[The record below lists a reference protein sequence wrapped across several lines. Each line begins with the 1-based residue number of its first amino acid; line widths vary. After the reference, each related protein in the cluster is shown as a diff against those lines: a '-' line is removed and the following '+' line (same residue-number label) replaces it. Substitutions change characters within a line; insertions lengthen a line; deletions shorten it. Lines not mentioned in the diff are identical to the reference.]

1 MKQRV
6 FIGSSSE
13 QMHIA
18 RAIEINLASDHEPT
32 VWDEG
37 IFELS
42 KDTLSGLIDRLD
54 VSDAAVFVLAPD
66 DVTQLRQQS
75 FDVARD
81 NVVFEL
87 GLFIGR
93 LGRERTYFVVP
104 RGQAKLHLPSDLL
117 GLVAAEYDP
126 ARSDGNWEAS
136 VSPAC
141 TRIRASLQ
149 KLTERKPPVD
159 RRLDILTEG
168 LDWMQDYVN
177 KSLKSLLT
185 DGDPPSTAST
195 SGITG
200 TNEECRTLIGRTEVL
215 VHFGDIGSCDSK
227 DAGAVVALPANE
239 FFDDDCIRDTRS
251 ALGAYMASVFPN
263 AVGEIQKLIAQKLA
277 NAPSELVERE
287 HDERARSYGVAK
299 CLCLKNALS
308 SGRNVMFVSVTTK
321 RAGVGLR
328 SEARYLFAA
337 MKALCQA
344 MNDARFTDLFLPLM
358 GAGHG
363 GLEPELA
370 LLYLL
375 LSTKA
380 VIEDRSGGGHLR
392 SVTIVV
398 FQKDEH
404 TAPAIHPDVVRRML
418 SLVKRT
424 E

>member
-13 QMHIA
+13 QLHIA
-18 RAIEINLASDHEPT
+18 RAIEINLARDYEPT

-42 KDTLSGLIDRLD
+42 TDTLSGLIDRLD

-141 TRIRASLQ
+141 SRIRAAMQ
-149 KLTERKPPVD
+149 KMTARKLPVD

-185 DGDPPSTAST
+185 EGEQLPTGS

-200 TNEECRTLIGRTEVL
+200 TDDQCRMLIGRTEVCI
-215 VHFGDIGSCDSK
+215 HFGDIRSCDSN
-227 DAGAVVALPANE
+227 DPGAVVALPANE

-251 ALGAYMASVFPN
+251 ALGAYMTSVFPN
-263 AVGEIQKLIAQKLA
+263 AIGDIQKLIARKLA

-287 HDERARSYGVAK
+287 PDERVMSYGVAK
-299 CLCLKNALS
+299 CVCLKNALA

-321 RAGVGLR
+321 RAGIGLR

-337 MKALCQA
+337 MKAVCQE
-344 MNDARFTDLFLPLM
+344 MNDGRFTDLFLPLM

-380 VIEDRSGGGHLR
+380 VIDDRSGGSHLR

-398 FQKDEH
+398 FRKDER
-404 TAPAIHPDVVRRML
+404 TEPNIHPDVVRRVL
-418 SLVKRT
+418 SLVQRT
-424 E
+424 A

>member
-13 QMHIA
+13 KLHIA
-18 RAIEINLASDHEPT
+18 RAIESNLARDHEPT

-37 IFELS
+37 ILELS

-54 VSDAAVFVLAPD
+54 VADAAVFVLAPD
-66 DVTQLRQQS
+66 DVTQLRQQTV
-75 FDVARD
+75 DVARD

-141 TRIRASLQ
+141 SRIRAALQ
-149 KLTERKPPVD
+149 KLTERKPPMD
-159 RRLDILTEG
+159 RRLDILTAG

-177 KSLKSLLT
+177 QSLKSLLT
-185 DGDPPSTAST
+185 EEEQPSVS
-195 SGITG
+195 SRGITV
-200 TNEECRTLIGRTEVL
+200 TEDNCHISIGRTRVC
-215 VHFGDIGSCDSK
+215 VRFGDIGSCDSK
-227 DAGAVVALPANE
+227 EPGAVVALPANE
-239 FFDDDCIRDTRS
+239 FFDDECIRDTRS
-251 ALGAYMASVFPN
+251 ALGAYMESAFPD
-263 AVGEIQKLIAQKLA
+263 AIEDIQKLIAQKLA
-277 NAPSELVERE
+277 NAPCELVERE
-287 HDERARSYGVAK
+287 HNERAPSYGVAK
-299 CLCLKNALS
+299 CVLLKNPLA
-308 SGRNVMFVSVTTK
+308 SGRNLMIVSVTTK

-337 MKALCQA
+337 MKAICQE
-344 MNDARFTDLFLPLM
+344 MNDGRLTDLYLPLM

-380 VIEDRSGGGHLR
+380 VLDDRLGGHLR

-398 FQKDEH
+398 YRRDAR
-404 TAPAIHPDVVRRML
+404 TAPSIHPDVVSRML
-418 SLVKRT
+418 SVVKRT
-424 E
+424 A

>member
-1 MKQRV
+1 VKQRV

-13 QMHIA
+13 QLHIA
-18 RAIEINLASDHEPT
+18 HAIESNLARDHEPT

-37 IFELS
+37 ILELS

-66 DVTQLRQQS
+66 DVMQLRQQS

-141 TRIRASLQ
+141 NRIRAALQ

-159 RRLDILTEG
+159 RRLDILTAG

-185 DGDPPSTAST
+185 EEEQPSAAP

-200 TNEECRTLIGRTEVL
+200 TGDEYHTHIGRTEVC
-215 VHFGDIGSCDSK
+215 VRFGDIRSCHSK
-227 DAGAVVALPANE
+227 DPGVVVALPANE

-251 ALGAYMASVFPN
+251 ALGAYMASAFPQ
-263 AVGEIQKLIAQKLA
+263 AIGDIQKSIAQNLA

-299 CLCLKNALS
+299 CVCLKNALS

-321 RAGVGLR
+321 RAGIGLR

-337 MKALCQA
+337 MRAVCQA
-344 MNDARFTDLFLPLM
+344 MNDGRFTDLFLPLM

-380 VIEDRSGGGHLR
+380 VIDDRSGGSHLR

-398 FQKDEH
+398 FRKDEH
-404 TAPAIHPDVVRRML
+404 TAPDVHPDVVRRML

-424 E
+424 A

>member
-1 MKQRV
+1 LKQRV

-13 QMHIA
+13 QLHVA
-18 RAIEINLASDHEPT
+18 RAIETNLARDHEPT

-66 DVTQLRQQS
+66 DVTQLRRQS

-126 ARSDGNWEAS
+126 ARLDGNWEAS

-141 TRIRASLQ
+141 TRIRSALQ
-149 KLTERKPPVD
+149 KLTERKPPID

-185 DGDPPSTAST
+185 EGHSLSTDL

-200 TNEECRTLIGRTEVL
+200 TDDECRMLIGRTEVC
-215 VHFGDIGSCDSK
+215 VQFGDIRSCDSK
-227 DAGAVVALPANE
+227 DPGTVVALQANE
-239 FFDDDCIRDTRS
+239 FFDDECIRDTRS
-251 ALGAYMASVFPN
+251 ALGAYMASAFPD
-263 AVGEIQKLIAQKLA
+263 AIGEIQRLIAQKLA
-277 NAPSELVERE
+277 NSPSELVERE
-287 HDERARSYGVAK
+287 PDERARSYGVAK
-299 CLCLKNALS
+299 CVCLKDALS

-321 RAGVGLR
+321 RAGIGLR

-337 MKALCQA
+337 MKAVCQA
-344 MNDARFTDLFLPLM
+344 MNDGRFTNLFLPLM
-358 GAGHG
+358 GSGHG

-380 VIEDRSGGGHLR
+380 VIDDRSGGGHLR

-398 FQKDEH
+398 FRKDER
-404 TAPAIHPDVVRRML
+404 TASNIHPDVVRRML
-418 SLVKRT
+418 SLVK
-424 E
+424 

>member
-1 MKQRV
+1 MKHRI

-13 QMHIA
+13 RLPIA
-18 RAIEINLASDHEPT
+18 RAIESVLARDHEPT

-37 IFELS
+37 IFALS
-42 KDTLSGLIDRLD
+42 QDTLSGLLERLE

-104 RGQAKLHLPSDLL
+104 RGQSKLHLPSDLL

-126 ARSDGNWEAS
+126 DRSDGNWEAS

-141 TRIRASLQ
+141 NRIRTALQ
-149 KLTERKPPVD
+149 KLAERKPPVD
-159 RRLDILTEG
+159 HRLDILTAG
-168 LDWMQDYVN
+168 MDWMQDYVN

-185 DGDPPSTAST
+185 EGAHISTSSNEITSTAD
-195 SGITG
+195 
-200 TNEECRTLIGRTEVL
+200 ECRMLLGRTQMCVR
-215 VHFGDIGSCDSK
+215 FGDIRHYDSK
-227 DAGAVVALPANE
+227 EPGTVVALPANE
-239 FFDDDCIRDTRS
+239 FFDDDCISDTRS
-251 ALGAYMASVFPN
+251 ALGAYMRSAFPDKI
-263 AVGEIQKLIAQKLA
+263 GEIQKLISQKLA
-277 NAPSELVERE
+277 NVPSELVERE
-287 HDERARSYGVAK
+287 PNERARSYGVAN
-299 CLCLKNALS
+299 CVCLKNALS

-321 RAGVGLR
+321 RAGIGLR

-337 MKALCQA
+337 MKAVCHA
-344 MNDARFTDLFLPLM
+344 MNDGRFTDLVLPLM
-358 GAGHG
+358 GSGHG

-375 LSTKA
+375 LSTQA
-380 VIEDRSGGGHLR
+380 VLDDRSGSHLR
-392 SVTIVV
+392 SVTIVI

-404 TAPAIHPDVVRRML
+404 TTPNVHPDVVRRML

-424 E
+424 A

>member
-1 MKQRV
+1 VKQRV

-13 QMHIA
+13 RLHIA
-18 RAIEINLASDHEPT
+18 RAIEINLARDHEPT

-66 DVTQLRQQS
+66 DVTQLRRQS

-104 RGQAKLHLPSDLL
+104 RGQASLHLPSDLL

-141 TRIRASLQ
+141 SRIRAALQ
-149 KLTERKPPVD
+149 NLPARKLPVD
-159 RRLDILTEG
+159 RRLDILTAG

-185 DGDPPSTAST
+185 DEEQPSAAP

-200 TNEECRTLIGRTEVL
+200 TDDEYRMHIGRTEVC
-215 VHFGDIGSCDSK
+215 VRFGDIRSCHSK
-227 DAGAVVALPANE
+227 DPGAVVALPADE
-239 FFDDDCIRDTRS
+239 FFDDDCILDTRS
-251 ALGAYMASVFPN
+251 ALGAYMASAFPR
-263 AVGEIQKLIAQKLA
+263 AIGDIQKSIAQKLE

-299 CLCLKNALS
+299 CVCLKNALS

-321 RAGVGLR
+321 RAGIGLR

-337 MKALCQA
+337 MRAVCQA
-344 MNDARFTDLFLPLM
+344 MNDGRFTDLSLPLM

-380 VIEDRSGGGHLR
+380 VIDDRSGGSHLR

-398 FQKDEH
+398 FRKDEH
-404 TAPAIHPDVVRRML
+404 TAPDVHPHVVRRML

-424 E
+424 A

>member
-1 MKQRV
+1 MKQRI

-13 QMHIA
+13 RLLIA
-18 RAIEINLASDHEPT
+18 RAIETNLARDHEPT

-54 VSDAAVFVLAPD
+54 VSDAAVFVLAAD
-66 DVTQLRQQS
+66 DVTQLRQQT
-75 FDVARD
+75 FDTARD

-126 ARSDGNWEAS
+126 ARSDGNWDAA

-141 TRIRASLQ
+141 SRIRAALQ
-149 KLTERKPPVD
+149 KPAERKPPND
-159 RRLDILTEG
+159 RRLDILTDG
-168 LDWMQDYVN
+168 LNWMQDYVN

-185 DGDPPSTAST
+185 QEEQPAVASC
-195 SGITG
+195 GIVG
-200 TNEECRTLIGRTEVL
+200 FDEECRMPLGRTELCVR
-215 VHFGDIGSCDSK
+215 FGDIRSCDSK
-227 DAGAVVALPANE
+227 DPGSVVALPANE
-239 FFDDDCIRDTRS
+239 FFDDQCIRDTRS
-251 ALGAYMASVFPN
+251 SLGAYIQHAFPGRI
-263 AVGEIQKLIAQKLA
+263 ADIQTLIAQKLA

-299 CLCLKNALS
+299 CIYLEGPLSTAL
-308 SGRNVMFVSVTTK
+308 NLMFVSVTTK

-337 MKALCQA
+337 MKVCKA
-344 MNDARFTDLFLPLM
+344 MN
-358 GAGHG
+358 
-363 GLEPELA
+363 
-370 LLYLL
+370 
-375 LSTKA
+375 
-380 VIEDRSGGGHLR
+380 
-392 SVTIVV
+392 
-398 FQKDEH
+398 
-404 TAPAIHPDVVRRML
+404 VRRL
-418 SLVKRT
+418 T
-424 E
+424 

>member
-13 QMHIA
+13 KLHIA
-18 RAIEINLASDHEPT
+18 RAIEINLARDHEPT

-42 KDTLSGLIDRLD
+42 KDTLSGLLDRLD

-66 DVTQLRQQS
+66 DVTQLRQQTV
-75 FDVARD
+75 DVARD

-93 LGRERTYFVVP
+93 LGRERTYLVVP
-104 RGQAKLHLPSDLL
+104 RGQEKLRLPSDLL

-126 ARSDGNWEAS
+126 ARSDENWEAS

-141 TRIRASLQ
+141 SRIRGALQ
-149 KLTERKPPVD
+149 KLTERKPPTD
-159 RRLDILTEG
+159 RRLDILTAG

-185 DGDPPSTAST
+185 EGEQASAD
-195 SGITG
+195 SIGITG
-200 TNEECRTLIGRTEVL
+200 IDDECRMPIGRTEVC
-215 VHFGDIGSCDSK
+215 VRFGDIGSCDSK
-227 DAGAVVALPANE
+227 DPGAVVALPANE

-251 ALGAYMASVFPN
+251 ALGAYMESAFPS
-263 AVGEIQKLIAQKLA
+263 AIGDIQKLIAQRLA
-277 NAPSELVERE
+277 NAPFELVERE

-299 CLCLKNALS
+299 CVCLKNPLL

-321 RAGVGLR
+321 RAGIGLR

-337 MKALCQA
+337 MKAICQT
-344 MNDARFTDLFLPLM
+344 MNDDRLTDLYLPLM

-380 VIEDRSGGGHLR
+380 VIEDRAGGSHLR

-398 FQKDEH
+398 FRKDERA
-404 TAPAIHPDVVRRML
+404 TPSIHPGVVSRLL

-424 E
+424 A

>member
-1 MKQRV
+1 VKQRV

-13 QMHIA
+13 RLHIA
-18 RAIEINLASDHEPT
+18 RAIEINLARDHEPT

-66 DVTQLRQQS
+66 DVTQLRRQS

-93 LGRERTYFVVP
+93 LGRERTNYVVP
-104 RGQAKLHLPSDLL
+104 RGQASLHLPSDLL
-117 GLVAAEYDP
+117 GLVAAEYEP
-126 ARSDGNWEAS
+126 SRSDGNWEAS

-141 TRIRASLQ
+141 SRIRAALQ

-159 RRLDILTEG
+159 RRLDILTAG

-185 DGDPPSTAST
+185 EEEQPSAAP

-200 TNEECRTLIGRTEVL
+200 TDDEYRMHIGRTEVC
-215 VHFGDIGSCDSK
+215 VRFGDIRSCHSK
-227 DAGAVVALPANE
+227 DPGAVVALPANE

-251 ALGAYMASVFPN
+251 ALGAYMASAFPQ
-263 AVGEIQKLIAQKLA
+263 AIGDIQKSIAQKLE

-287 HDERARSYGVAK
+287 HDERARSFGVAK
-299 CLCLKNALS
+299 CVCLKNALS

-321 RAGVGLR
+321 RAGIGLR

-337 MKALCQA
+337 MRAVCQA
-344 MNDARFTDLFLPLM
+344 MNDGRFTDLFLPLM

-380 VIEDRSGGGHLR
+380 VIDDRSGGSHLR

-398 FQKDEH
+398 FRKDEH
-404 TAPAIHPDVVRRML
+404 TAPDVHPDVVRRML

-424 E
+424 A

>member
-13 QMHIA
+13 RLHIA
-18 RAIEINLASDHEPT
+18 RAIEINLARDHEPT

-66 DVTQLRQQS
+66 DVTQLRRQS

-104 RGQAKLHLPSDLL
+104 RGQASLHLPSDLL

-126 ARSDGNWEAS
+126 GRSDGNWEAS

-141 TRIRASLQ
+141 SRIRAALQ

-159 RRLDILTEG
+159 RRLDLTAG

-185 DGDPPSTAST
+185 EEETPSAAP

-200 TNEECRTLIGRTEVL
+200 TDDEYRMHIGRTEVC
-215 VHFGDIGSCDSK
+215 VRFGDIRSCHSK
-227 DAGAVVALPANE
+227 DPGAVVALPANE

-251 ALGAYMASVFPN
+251 ALGAYMASAFPQ
-263 AVGEIQKLIAQKLA
+263 AIGDIQKSIAQKLE
-277 NAPSELVERE
+277 NSPSELVERE
-287 HDERARSYGVAK
+287 HEERARSYGIAK
-299 CLCLKNALS
+299 CVCLKNALS

-321 RAGVGLR
+321 RAGIGLR

-337 MKALCQA
+337 MRAVCQA
-344 MNDARFTDLFLPLM
+344 MNDGRFTDLSLPLM

-380 VIEDRSGGGHLR
+380 VIDDRSGGSHLR

-398 FQKDEH
+398 FRKDEH
-404 TAPAIHPDVVRRML
+404 TAPDVHPHVVRRML

-424 E
+424 A

>member
-1 MKQRV
+1 LKQRV

-13 QMHIA
+13 QLHIA
-18 RAIEINLASDHEPT
+18 RAIEINLACDHEPT
-32 VWDEG
+32 VWDAG

-42 KDTLSGLIDRLD
+42 KDSLSGLIDRLD
-54 VSDAAVFVLAPD
+54 GSDAAVFVLAPD

-81 NVVFEL
+81 NVIFEL

-126 ARSDGNWEAS
+126 SRSDGNWEAS
-136 VSPAC
+136 VSPGC
-141 TRIRASLQ
+141 TRIRAALQ
-149 KLTERKPPVD
+149 KLTERTPPVD

-177 KSLKSLLT
+177 KSLKSLLIE
-185 DGDPPSTAST
+185 GDSPSTAS
-195 SGITG
+195 SGTMG
-200 TNEECRTLIGRTEVL
+200 TDEECRMLFGRTEVC
-215 VHFGDIGSCDSK
+215 VHFGDIRSFDSK
-227 DAGAVVALPANE
+227 APGAVVALPANE
-239 FFDDDCIRDTRS
+239 FFDDECIRDTRS
-251 ALGAYMASVFPN
+251 ALGAYMASVFPD
-263 AVGEIQKLIAQKLA
+263 AIGEIQKLIAQKLA

-299 CLCLKNALS
+299 CVCLKNALS
-308 SGRNVMFVSVTTK
+308 SERNVMFVSVTTK

-337 MKALCQA
+337 MKAICQA
-344 MNDARFTDLFLPLM
+344 MNDGRFTDLFLPLM

-380 VIEDRSGGGHLR
+380 VIDDRSGGGHLR

-398 FQKDEH
+398 FRKDER
-404 TAPAIHPDVVRRML
+404 TAPDIHPDVVRRML
-418 SLVKRT
+418 ALVKQT
-424 E
+424 V

>member
-13 QMHIA
+13 KLHIA
-18 RAIEINLASDHEPT
+18 RAIESNLARDHEPT

-42 KDTLSGLIDRLD
+42 KDILSGLIDRLD

-66 DVTQLRQQS
+66 DVTHLRQEA

-104 RGQAKLHLPSDLL
+104 RGQATLHLPSDLL

-126 ARSDGNWEAS
+126 GRSDGNWEAS
-136 VSPAC
+136 VGPAC
-141 TRIRASLQ
+141 TRIRAALQ
-149 KLTERKPPVD
+149 KLTERKPSMD
-159 RRLDILTEG
+159 RRLDILTAG

-185 DGDPPSTAST
+185 EEEQPSGGS
-195 SGITG
+195 SGITSTG
-200 TNEECRTLIGRTEVL
+200 DEYRMPIGRTEVC
-215 VHFGDIGSCDSK
+215 VRFGDIRSCDSN
-227 DAGAVVALPANE
+227 DPGAVVALPANE

-251 ALGAYMASVFPN
+251 ALGAYIVSAFPN
-263 AVGEIQKLIAQKLA
+263 AIRDIQKLIAQKLA

-287 HDERARSYGVAK
+287 YDERARSYGVAK
-299 CLCLKNALS
+299 CVCLKNPLA
-308 SGRNVMFVSVTTK
+308 SGKNVMFVSVTTK
-321 RAGVGLR
+321 RAGIGLR

-337 MKALCQA
+337 MKAICQA
-344 MNDARFTDLFLPLM
+344 MNDGRLTDLYLPLM
-358 GAGHG
+358 GSGHG

-380 VIEDRSGGGHLR
+380 VIDDRSGGGHLR

-398 FQKDEH
+398 FRKDQS
-404 TAPAIHPDVVRRML
+404 TVPNIHPDVVRRML

-424 E
+424 A